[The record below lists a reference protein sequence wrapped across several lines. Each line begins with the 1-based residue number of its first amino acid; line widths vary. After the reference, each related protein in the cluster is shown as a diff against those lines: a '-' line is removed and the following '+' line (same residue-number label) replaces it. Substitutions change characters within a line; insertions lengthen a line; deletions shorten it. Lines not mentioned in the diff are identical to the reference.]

1 MNQSQITISGWVKM
15 GKKYRYTSL
24 SKSGF
29 FSDNFSVFNTE
40 FSIQFIHTSKS
51 LFYER
56 YYSLN
61 NNINSAKENN
71 STNSIIVK

>member
-1 MNQSQITISGWVKM
+1 MNQSRITISDWVKM

-40 FSIQFIHTSKS
+40 FSIQFTSKS

-61 NNINSAKENN
+61 NKINSAIGK
-71 STNSIIVK
+71 

>member
-1 MNQSQITISGWVKM
+1 MNQSQITISDWVKM

-40 FSIQFIHTSKS
+40 FQFNLYILPKVYFMKGTI
-51 LFYER
+51 L
-56 YYSLN
+56 
-61 NNINSAKENN
+61 
-71 STNSIIVK
+71 